1 MNRNLLH
8 RMKLKKN
15 KYKRFLFR
23 IYFNTNFIHNMIFYV
38 AFKLHK
44 WEVLK
49 EKKEKKL
56 KNYYGYYNT
65 KAQRLKMRVK
75 THYIVSK

>member
-1 MNRNLLH
+1 
-8 RMKLKKN
+8 
-15 KYKRFLFR
+15 
-23 IYFNTNFIHNMIFYV
+23 MIFYV

-56 KNYYGYYNT
+56 RNYYGYYNT